1 MTEYIKVRRN
11 RPKGLSLREAFLWY
25 MQPMPDDDTPWIWP
39 GAVDQ
44 NDYGIMSYNGVR
56 RRTHII
62 SYELFVGPTNGL
74 LVCHTDDIPRDCNP
88 RNLFL
93 ATNAENQKDRENKGR
108 PIGRG
113 RIAEIKPYV
122 LPSFPDHCYE
132 KRVKRVP
139 KRRVMTQEIAD
150 KMKLEYSTGLYST
163 AELGRMY
170 GITQSWASQII
181 NGTTKW

>member
-74 LVCHTDDIPRDCNP
+74 FVCHTDDIPRDCNP

-93 ATNAENQKDRENKGR
+93 ATVAENNKDRKDKGRKWNAE
-108 PIGRG
+108 IL
-113 RIAEIKPYV
+113 PYV
-122 LPSFPDHCYE
+122 LPPFPDHCYE
-132 KRVKRVP
+132 IRKVP
-139 KRRVMTQEIAD
+139 KSRIVVTREMADEIKA
-150 KMKLEYSTGLYST
+150 KYATCTYSTRQLAREYNIS
-163 AELGRMY
+163 
-170 GITQSWASQII
+170 QSSVSQIL
-181 NGTTKW
+181 NGKTK